1 MRLPKPFLLP
11 LAALIVLPLLL
22 ASADAREVETYSPN
36 LRVSLESDFL
46 WRSVRDVQY
55 QNGLI
60 YLLMVNGLQIYDGG
74 VDFISPQLVSQLS
87 LDYLYVDLKVN
98 GETADLLT
106 RDGLL
111 TIADISHSD
120 VPLELGSVKLADTV
134 FDFVSSEIAGYAAC
148 GFEGIYVVNRS
159 DPSDLDIFSMLTEG
173 VHLTS
178 VALVGDFL
186 YAGDD
191 YNGLLIYS
199 LEDPLKPY
207 LFDVI
212 FYPKPVRDIAFNDGR
227 FYIAYGDSG
236 VISYDVGVPGQL
248 LRGREYRTES
258 AAIGVSVVGNL
269 LFVDDLL
276 GDFYVFN
283 LESDEARFIVDDRDL
298 QGHFDFRRRN
308 DRDYLFLPDKTGGLA
323 IVSID
328 EGAEP
333 NQIWRYPG
341 ADLIS
346 SVALIDSFTAI
357 AGAEDDLSIWRAGT
371 GTYPQFFTFV
381 NSSTQYSVV
390 AEFGSV
396 LFVAENSLPAN
407 SFIHLV
413 YSDEPCCEFG
423 IRKSLLAVSDIIDIK
438 AEPGDS
444 GTIELTAF
452 GPGGVT
458 VMTLGLPGDPP
469 ADNYFV
475 IEATFSPSRTPL
487 TTGERH
493 NGYLYTASIKG
504 GGGQIFDV
512 TSPSSHLE
520 PPLVGSFDI
529 DGRAYCIE
537 VADTVCYVG
546 SSRGLDIRS
555 MNGFLV
561 GTRLEMVFPE
571 YDFFDLEFDWDDSLL
586 FAALGEDGIGVFDV
600 SDIGAPDVLACLET
614 PGFAEVVDVSE
625 GRLVVSDRHSVL
637 VFDYVLDKSSSQP
650 ILPSN
655 YALSQNYPNPFNNV
669 THIEFSIGGDAA
681 FRPVEL
687 KIFNTLGQAVTTLV
701 ERELQP
707 GVYHFAWDG
716 RDSSGEEVA
725 TGVYFYRLT
734 VDDARSTKKMV
745 LLK

>member
-1 MRLPKPFLLP
+1 MPKPLLLP

-22 ASADAREVETYSPN
+22 ASADAREVETFSPN

-74 VDFISPQLVSQLS
+74 VDFIAPQLVSQLS
-87 LDYLYVDLKVN
+87 LDYPYVNMIVGGN
-98 GETADLLT
+98 NADLLT

-120 VPLELGSVKLADTV
+120 MPLKLGSVRLADTV
-134 FDFVSSEIAGYAAC
+134 FDYVSSEVAGYAAC

-159 DPSDLDIFSMLTEG
+159 DPSDLDISAMLTEG

-191 YNGLLIYS
+191 YNGILIYS

-212 FYPKPVRDIAFNDGR
+212 FYPKPVRDIAFDDER

-236 VISYDVGVPGQL
+236 VISYDVGLPGQL

-269 LFVDDLL
+269 LFADDLM

-283 LESDEARFIVDDRDL
+283 LESDEPRFVVDDRDVP
-298 QGHFDFRRRN
+298 GRFDFRRRN
-308 DRDYLFLPDKTGGLA
+308 DRDYLFLTDKIGGFD
-323 IVSID
+323 IISID

-333 NQIWRYPG
+333 NQVWQYPG

-346 SVALIDSFTAI
+346 SVALIDSFAAI
-357 AGAEDDLSIWRAGT
+357 AGADDDLSIWRAGT

-381 NSSTQYSVV
+381 NSSTRYSFVTGL
-390 AEFGSV
+390 GSV

-423 IRKSLLAVSDIIDIK
+423 IRKSLLAVSDILDIK

-452 GPGGVT
+452 GPSGVT
-458 VMTLGLPGDPP
+458 VITLGLPGDPP

-487 TTGERH
+487 TAGERH
-493 NGYLYTASIKG
+493 DGYLYTASTKG

-520 PPLVGSFDI
+520 PPLVGSFDV

-537 VADTVCYVG
+537 VVDSICYVG

-555 MNGFLV
+555 MSGFLV
-561 GTRLEMVFPE
+561 GARLEMVFPE
-571 YDFFDLEFDWDDSLL
+571 YDVFDLEFDWDDSLM
-586 FAALGEDGIGVFDV
+586 FAALGEDGVGVFDV
-600 SDIGAPDVLACLET
+600 SDIGAPDILTRLST
-614 PGFAEVVDVSE
+614 PGFAEVIDVSG
-625 GRLVVSDRHSVL
+625 GRLVVSDRYSVL
-637 VFDYVLDKSSSQP
+637 VFDYILDKSSNQP

-681 FRPVEL
+681 SRPVEL
-687 KIFNTLGQAVTTLV
+687 RIFNALGQAVTTLV
-701 ERELQP
+701 EGDLQP
-707 GVYHFAWDG
+707 GVHHFTWNG
-716 RDSSGEEVA
+716 RDSYGEEVA

-734 VDDARSTKKMV
+734 VDDARSAKKMV